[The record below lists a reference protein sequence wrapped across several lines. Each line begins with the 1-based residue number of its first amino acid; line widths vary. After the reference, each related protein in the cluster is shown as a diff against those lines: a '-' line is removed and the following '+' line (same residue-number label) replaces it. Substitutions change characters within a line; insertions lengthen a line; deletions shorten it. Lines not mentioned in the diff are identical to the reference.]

1 MKKGTAILLCTSM
14 MLLAAG
20 CADNASSSANPDTE
34 SVNSS
39 QESPS
44 DINSVISSEE
54 SSETTSVD
62 STDESSVTT
71 SAASAEESSESKPVT
86 ASEDGFKVDGTKLL
100 DANGNEFIMRG
111 INHAHTWYL
120 KEDTTAIKAIADT
133 GANTVRIVC
142 SDGQQWTKDSREML
156 ETVIDL
162 CIDNEMIAV
171 VEVHDATGKDDIS
184 ALRHATD
191 YWIEMKDVLIGK
203 EQYVILNIANEWA
216 GSWDGALWRDG
227 YIEAIPKL
235 REAGIKNTLLVDA
248 GGWAQYAKSIHDYG
262 EEVFNSDPDKNT
274 MFAVHMYGT
283 AGKNSQ
289 TIEYNLGN
297 VTDKGLC
304 VIVGEFGYNHTDGDV
319 DEDYIMEYCQNNGI
333 GYLGWSWKGNSGG
346 VEYLDIANAWDGSVL
361 SSDWGEKLINGEN
374 GIRKTSVKCSIFTSE
389 Q

>member
-14 MLLAAG
+14 MLVAAG
-20 CADNASSSANPDTE
+20 CADNASSSVTSEAE

-39 QESPS
+39 QESS

-54 SSETTSVD
+54 SS
-62 STDESSVTT
+62 VTT
-71 SAASAEESSESKPVT
+71 SAVSSEESSESKPVT
-86 ASEDGFKVDGTKLL
+86 ASEDGFKVEGTKLL

-120 KEDTTAIKAIADT
+120 KEDTTAIKAIAET

-142 SDGQQWTKDSREML
+142 SDGQQWTKDSEEML

-162 CIDNEMIAV
+162 CISNEMIAV

-184 ALRHATD
+184 ALRHVTN
-191 YWIEMKDVLIGK
+191 YWIEMKNALIGK

-227 YIEAIPKL
+227 YVEAIPKL

-262 EEVFNSDPDKNT
+262 VDVFNSDPDKNT

-283 AGKNSQ
+283 AGKNKQ
-289 TIEYNLGN
+289 TIENNLAN
-297 VTDKGLC
+297 VTNKGLC

-319 DEDYIMEYCQNNGI
+319 DEEYIMEYCQKNGI
-333 GYLGWSWKGNSGG
+333 GYLGWTWKGNSGG

-361 SSDWGEKLINGEN
+361 SPDWGEKLINGVN
-374 GIRKTSVKCSIFTSE
+374 GIRNTSVKCSIFTAE
-389 Q
+389 

>member
-14 MLLAAG
+14 MLVAAG
-20 CADNASSSANPDTE
+20 CADNASSSVTSEAE

-39 QESPS
+39 QESS

-54 SSETTSVD
+54 SS
-62 STDESSVTT
+62 VTT
-71 SAASAEESSESKPVT
+71 SAVSSEESSESKPVT
-86 ASEDGFKVDGTKLL
+86 ASEDGFKVEGTKLL

-120 KEDTTAIKAIADT
+120 KEDTTAIKAIAET

-142 SDGQQWTKDSREML
+142 SDGQQWTKDSEEML

-162 CIDNEMIAV
+162 CISNEMIAV

-184 ALRHATD
+184 ALRHVTN
-191 YWIEMKDVLIGK
+191 YWIEMKNALIGK

-227 YIEAIPKL
+227 YVEAIPKL

-262 EEVFNSDPDKNT
+262 VDVFNSDPDKNT

-283 AGKNSQ
+283 AGKNKQ
-289 TIEYNLGN
+289 TIENNLAN
-297 VTDKGLC
+297 VTNKGLC

-319 DEDYIMEYCQNNGI
+319 DEDYIMESCQKNGI

-361 SSDWGEKLINGEN
+361 SPDWGEKLINGVN
-374 GIRKTSVKCSIFTSE
+374 GIRNTSVKCSIFTAE
-389 Q
+389 

>member
-14 MLLAAG
+14 MFLAAG
-20 CADNASSSANPDTE
+20 CADNVSSSANSDITSTDSSKDT
-34 SVNSS
+34 S
-39 QESPS
+39 S
-44 DINSVISSEE
+44 DINSVIPSDD
-54 SSETTSVD
+54 SSETSVVTSE
-62 STDESSVTT
+62 T
-71 SAASAEESSESKPVT
+71 ESSESKPVT

-120 KEDTTAIKAIADT
+120 KEDTTAIKAIAET

-142 SDGQQWTKDSREML
+142 SDGQQWTKDSEVML

-184 ALRHATD
+184 ALRHVTN
-191 YWIEMKDVLIGK
+191 YWIEMKNALIGK

-216 GSWDGALWRDG
+216 GSWDSNLWRDG
-227 YIEAIPKL
+227 SVEAIPKL

-262 EEVFNSDPDKNT
+262 VDVFNSDPDKNT

-283 AGKNSQ
+283 AGKNKQ
-289 TIEYNLGN
+289 TIENNLAN
-297 VTDKGLC
+297 VTNKGLC

-319 DEDYIMEYCQNNGI
+319 DEEYIMEYCQKNGI

-361 SSDWGEKLINGEN
+361 SPDWGEKLINGVN
-374 GIRKTSVKCSIFTSE
+374 GIRNTSVKCSIFTAE
-389 Q
+389 